1 MASIEEAK
9 NIIKDTPISSV
20 INFYHPISKKGAD
33 YKGVCPFHNDT
44 KPSMSISDSKGV
56 YKCFACGAAGD
67 GIKFVQD
74 LRNLD
79 FIEAVK
85 DIAAQLSI
93 PIDEFKKKEKN
104 PKFEMGFRVLNGAF
118 KLYKKVANEVKPK
131 HFTEFLKSR
140 GLNEESVKNFG
151 LGFAPNNNAFSNYLA
166 SISNQKDK
174 EFALK
179 LAKEIGII
187 GDSRHGNGTFDFFR
201 DRVVFPIHDH
211 AGQVRGFQARSVLP
225 DQKPKYMNSRES
237 FIFDKGNILYGF
249 NIAKNNIRSKDSVI
263 VCEGNMDVVVL
274 HQFGFTNSIGT
285 MGVAFSENS
294 CRLLANITKNFYLGM
309 DSDAAGMKGM
319 ERINE
324 MLLPLGVL
332 PKYIDFS
339 PSKDPDEFLNEF
351 GRLEL
356 AQRME
361 KAPTFLEVQ
370 IENAIPKPIPQTTD
384 RKLSALQD
392 VFAIISPLK
401 DGLVAK
407 EKAILAGQSLGL
419 QSSKEDILDAYR
431 KFLEEQ
437 DKEIQKKNKYKK
449 SSSSSNA
456 ASNSSKQDFS
466 KLASSAPEYDGPPIA
481 DYDGPPIELDE
492 NMIHGD
498 FPASFE
504 DANVIPP
511 PNNAEVLTLG
521 TFISNPECLESK
533 EIAEILDL
541 IDHSEVKQ
549 LIHWLKNIYLE
560 IDDADYINF
569 IKAKLEQDI
578 SGDCKN
584 IMASALFT
592 YSSLK
597 FEKKVIDK
605 TIKDLKL
612 KLETDSLKDKKNNLL
627 KQQSQVLT
635 EEEGL
640 KILGE
645 IQKVNEQLYKLKKR

>member
-9 NIIKDTPISSV
+9 NIIKDTPISSI

-85 DIAAQLSI
+85 DISAQLSI

-118 KLYKKVANEVKPK
+118 KLYKKVATEVKPK
-131 HFTEFLKSR
+131 SFMDFLKQR

-151 LGFAPNNNAFSNYLA
+151 LGFAPNNNALSGYLA
-166 SISNQKDK
+166 SIPNPK
-174 EFALK
+174 EKEVALK

-187 GDSRHGNGTFDFFR
+187 GESKHGNGTYDFFR

-211 AGQVRGFQARSVLP
+211 AGQVRGFQARAVLK

-249 NIAKNNIRSKDSVI
+249 NLAKSNIRIKDAVI

-274 HQFGFTNSIGT
+274 HQFGFTNSVGT

-294 CRLLANITKNFYLGM
+294 CRLLSNITKNFYLGM

-324 MLLPLGVL
+324 MLLAQGIL

-339 PSKDPDEFLNEF
+339 PSNDPDEFLNEF

-356 AQRME
+356 LDRME

-370 IENAIPKPIPQTTD
+370 IEAAIPKPIPQTTD

-392 VFAIISPLK
+392 VFAIVSPLK

-407 EKAILAGQSLGL
+407 EKVIIAGQSLGL
-419 QSSKEDILDAYR
+419 QSSKDDILDAYK
-431 KFLEEQ
+431 KFLEDAE
-437 DKEIQKKNKYKK
+437 QKKNKYKK
-449 SSSSSNA
+449 TA
-456 ASNSSKQDFS
+456 KPPI
-466 KLASSAPEYDGPPIA
+466 KMEIAPTSEYDGPPVA
-481 DYDGPPIELDE
+481 DYDGPPLEDE
-492 NMIHGD
+492 S
-498 FPASFE
+498 FPEEFNNPVDTGEAVSP
-504 DANVIPP
+504 V
-511 PNNAEVLTLG
+511 NNAEALTLT

-533 EIAEILDL
+533 QIAEILDL

-560 IDDADYINF
+560 IDDADYTNF
-569 IKAKLEQDI
+569 IKAKLEQNI
-578 SGDCKN
+578 SRDCKN

-592 YSSLK
+592 YNALK
-597 FEKKVIDK
+597 YEKKVIDK
-605 TIKDLKL
+605 TINDLKFNLQRESLKSKKMKLL
-612 KLETDSLKDKKNNLL
+612 KL
-627 KQQSQVLT
+627 QSEALT
-635 EEEGL
+635 EEAGL
-640 KILGE
+640 KVLGD
-645 IQKVNEQLYKLKKR
+645 IQKVNVELSKLKKKK